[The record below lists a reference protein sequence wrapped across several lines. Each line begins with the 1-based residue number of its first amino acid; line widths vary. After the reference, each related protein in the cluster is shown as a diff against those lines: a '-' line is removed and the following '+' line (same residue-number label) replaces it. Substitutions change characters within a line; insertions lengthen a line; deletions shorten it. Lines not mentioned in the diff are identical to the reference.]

1 MGGRVHH
8 AHHRVDFRYLLRLDE
23 VLVCTV
29 EGVLRRLFDVD
40 VLRIWEMQ
48 LDDRGNLGDGD
59 FRRGRDGERESTI
72 RKRRGL

>member
-1 MGGRVHH
+1 MRGRVHH
-8 AHHRVDFRYLLRLDE
+8 AHNRVDFRYLFHLEE

-59 FRRGRDGERESTI
+59 FRRGHDGEREVTI
-72 RKRRGL
+72 RKGRGL

>member
-1 MGGRVHH
+1 MSGRVHH
-8 AHHRVDFRYLLRLDE
+8 AHDRVDFRYLLRLDI

-40 VLRIWEMQ
+40 LLRIWEMQ
-48 LDDRGNLGDGD
+48 LDNQGDLGDGG
-59 FRRGRDGERESTI
+59 FQRRDDGERESTI